1 MFLGRRGGFVVGKG
15 ILVEGI
21 FRMGDEEKKY
31 IKSVEKALD
40 VLLLFSTEEQ
50 ELAHVE
56 IARKMGWTTSTASRF
71 LSTLLKKDF
80 LLKNEENGKYRL
92 GHRIYYLGALV
103 RNNAGLRRVGL
114 PVMERINRETQETVH
129 IFVRDGIHRVCV
141 EQVDSP
147 QKIRMASEIGV
158 RDKLWVGCTGRVL
171 LAYCPEEKRERLFQ
185 QILEAEPGV
194 DVASLRDKIMRV
206 RQRGFSSKDGPWDRH
221 CGCAAAPI
229 FNADGK
235 LEGCLAISTPDFR
248 FPEDVME
255 YASLVMEGADEISKK
270 MGYLGRRKG
279 GGITR

>member
-1 MFLGRRGGFVVGKG
+1 M
-15 ILVEGI
+15 EHE
-21 FRMGDEEKKY
+21 DKKY

-40 VLLLFSTEEQ
+40 VLLLFSTEEP
-50 ELAHVE
+50 ELPHTE
-56 IARKMGWTTSTASRF
+56 IARRMGWTTSTTSRF

-80 LLKNEENGKYRL
+80 LIKNEENGKYRL

-171 LAYCPEEKRERLFQ
+171 LAYCPEEKRDKLFR
-185 QILEAEPGV
+185 QILEAEPEV
-194 DVASLRDKIMRV
+194 DVASLREKIMRV
-206 RQRGFSSKDGPWDRH
+206 RRLGFSSKDGPWDRN

-229 FNADGK
+229 FNANGK
-235 LEGCLAISTPDFR
+235 LEGCLAISAPAFR
-248 FPEDVME
+248 FPADVMQ
-255 YASLVMEGADEISKK
+255 YAGLVMEGADEISEK
-270 MGYLGRRKG
+270 MGYLKRKRG
-279 GGITR
+279 ME